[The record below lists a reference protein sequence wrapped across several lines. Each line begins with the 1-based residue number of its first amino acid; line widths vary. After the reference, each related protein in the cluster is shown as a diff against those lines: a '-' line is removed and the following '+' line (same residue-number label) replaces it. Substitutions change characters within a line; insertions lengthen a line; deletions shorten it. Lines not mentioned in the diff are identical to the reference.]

1 MGPNW
6 AEIRE
11 EEFPSL
17 KNIINLKSAGGSP
30 ISKSAYIGGFHG
42 VSAVFPIMIDIK
54 TSHPNMMFFITNFT
68 KFLYLKWCNN
78 YTFLYHYLHYSYYG
92 FRLCR

>member
-11 EEFPSL
+11 QEFPSL

-30 ISKSAYIGGFHG
+30 ISKSAYESG
-42 VSAVFPIMIDIK
+42 VKYFNDMLNYGDI
-54 TSHPNMMFFITNFT
+54 FWDEYF
-68 KFLYLKWCNN
+68 
-78 YTFLYHYLHYSYYG
+78 
-92 FRLCR
+92 